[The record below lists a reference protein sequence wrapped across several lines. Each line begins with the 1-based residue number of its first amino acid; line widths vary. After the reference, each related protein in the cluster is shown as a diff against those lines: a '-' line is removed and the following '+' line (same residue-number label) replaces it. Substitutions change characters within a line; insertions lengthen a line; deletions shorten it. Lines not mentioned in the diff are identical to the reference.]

1 MTGKKCRNK
10 HEFSRPRGNADFFC
24 QGPGASL
31 YINISPRRISVIFR
45 LELSYSV
52 SNRKVSLLRG
62 MADHSQAADEATA
75 GAVEPVK
82 RSRRHRAIVDDP
94 MQLAV
99 MFASMVTTPASE
111 NEWIARNGDESLFK
125 VLQKMMPEVRHKSQ
139 ECHQNLQHDSR
150 VK

>member
-1 MTGKKCRNK
+1 MNFHAPG
-10 HEFSRPRGNADFFC
+10 PC
-24 QGPGASL
+24 QGERRLFLSTRPSL
-31 YINISPRRISVIFR
+31 SRGRRYIYISSRRISVIFR
-45 LELSYSV
+45 LELSISV

-62 MADHSQAADEATA
+62 MADHSQAGDDSATA

-139 ECHQNLQHDSR
+139 ECHQHLQHDSR
-150 VK
+150 VE